1 MTWLYVVAT
10 GALVARWGLWYLRDV
25 VEWIETPRRDHVSAA
40 MLARLRLQG
49 GQATYPVDRM
59 PRLSQETAG
68 APHGA

>member
-40 MLARLRLQG
+40 MLARLRPRG
-49 GQATYPVDRM
+49 GRATYPVDRM
-59 PRLSQETAG
+59 PRLSQETAS